1 MLVGHSVEEPLNVL
15 FGAHDAGQTEHLD
28 GWVVG
33 VNAHVHAVLFAGG
46 HDGFKKVLHVGTK
59 LCLVNTLVEIQKI
72 TELLD
77 GRLVVLAEVA

>member
-33 VNAHVHAVLFAGG
+33 VYTHVHAIFFASG
-46 HDGFKKVLHVGTK
+46 HDGLEEVFHVGTK

-72 TELLD
+72 AELLD